1 MISLPRVA
9 WTERSRAGQRPLL
22 IVDLRLVGGAAV
34 GAVLMATPFLAV
46 PLGRLSSPFALL
58 ITLPTLALALEAFGL
73 RDVLARR
80 LAGVRTPVA
89 RLLAGY
95 VIWLLTSA
103 ILTLD
108 VAAVAGSSVAI
119 RAADE
124 TEERRWQLGGAILGS
139 NVGSLLLPFSNLTN
153 LVLVSATGIGLASYV
168 SLALWP
174 QLAAASAVG
183 ALLAVAAR
191 RSIARRPSADGDR
204 KQDVARCQPQPTD
217 MNKARLAG
225 GVAMIGAL
233 AAVAA
238 GLAGR
243 DMAVPFAI
251 SSGIVAAG
259 AVASGRLTIGS
270 IIGSIPLAGLA
281 VIVVAAIASGPM
293 AAAGALLPLPD
304 DSLRGLLLALA
315 IGSALAMTVNNLPA
329 AAFGATWLARAHP
342 AAIIAFLIGTNI
354 AAIATPHGSV
364 ATMLGRS
371 VGARHDVTTSARA
384 YVGFAWPY
392 AAVGAIAAILV
403 LALAT
408 R

>member
-1 MISLPRVA
+1 MTSLPRFA
-9 WTERSRAGQRPLL
+9 WTEHSLADQRPLL
-22 IVDLRLVGGAAV
+22 IVDLRLVGGATV
-34 GAVLMATPFLAV
+34 GAVLVATPLLSV
-46 PLGRLSSPFALL
+46 PFGRLSSPFALL
-58 ITLPTLALALEAFGL
+58 IALPTLALTLEAFGL
-73 RDVLARR
+73 QDVLARR
-80 LAGVRTPVA
+80 LAAVRAPLA

-95 VIWLLTSA
+95 VLWLLTSA
-103 ILTLD
+103 VLTLD

-124 TEERRWQLGGAILGS
+124 GEERRWQLGGAILGS

-174 QLAAASAVG
+174 QLAAALTVG
-183 ALLAVAAR
+183 LLLAFAAK
-191 RSIARRPSADGDR
+191 RSIARRPLADR
-204 KQDVARCQPQPTD
+204 ERTKDVARGQPKPTD
-217 MNKARLAG
+217 RNVAWLAG

-238 GLAGR
+238 GLAGG
-243 DMAVPFAI
+243 DMAVPFAV
-251 SSGIVAAG
+251 SSGIVAAV

-281 VIVVAAIASGPM
+281 VIVIAAIASGPM
-293 AAAGALLPLPD
+293 AVAGGLLPLPD
-304 DSLRGLLLALA
+304 DSLGGLLLAMA
-315 IGSALAMTVNNLPA
+315 VGSVLAMTVNNLPA
-329 AAFGATWLARAHP
+329 AAFGATWLSRGHP

-364 ATMLGRS
+364 ATILARS
-371 VGARHDVTTSARA
+371 VGMRHGIATTTRA

-392 AAVGAIAAILV
+392 AAGGAVAAVLA